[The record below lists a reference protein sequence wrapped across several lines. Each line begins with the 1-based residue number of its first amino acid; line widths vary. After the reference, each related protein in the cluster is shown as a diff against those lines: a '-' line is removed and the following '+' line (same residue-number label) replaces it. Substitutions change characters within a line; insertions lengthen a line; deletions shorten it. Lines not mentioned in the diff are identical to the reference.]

1 MAIRDRTHADI
12 EKQMVL
18 RQTDMALSGSENA
31 HTPIGGQTIF
41 FTLIYNGADAAG
53 KRSVKKRYMGNGR
66 HDGTGLGKR
75 IALEPLV
82 GTGERYAAVFFYIAN
97 AAVKAVIY
105 AVYGQSALQ
114 SMGHADNAMAAL
126 HGKEA
131 KRSHDI

>member
-53 KRSVKKRYMGNGR
+53 KRSVKKRYMGNGGHYR
-66 HDGTGLGKR
+66 TR
-75 IALEPLV
+75 FCEIIALQPLV
-82 GTGERYAAVFFYIAN
+82 RAWKGCAAVLFYVSY